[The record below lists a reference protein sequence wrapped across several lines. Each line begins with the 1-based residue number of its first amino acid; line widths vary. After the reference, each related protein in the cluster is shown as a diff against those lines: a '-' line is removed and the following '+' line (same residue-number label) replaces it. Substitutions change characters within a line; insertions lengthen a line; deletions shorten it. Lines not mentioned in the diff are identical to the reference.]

1 MSDLIKR
8 DDAIREVSEP
18 FDEYMWDGVLH
29 PIRYI
34 VSALKAVPSVDAVSV
49 VRCKECKYYAE
60 HNELYINA
68 PTNCVKHS
76 TINHYVAVNADDFCS
91 YGERSEE

>member
-34 VSALKAVPSVDAVSV
+34 VDALKAVPSVDAVIV
-49 VRCKECKYYAE
+49 VRCGECKHRDKMMPFCLLFKTVTEDNGYCYKAE
-60 HNELYINA
+60 RE
-68 PTNCVKHS
+68 
-76 TINHYVAVNADDFCS
+76 
-91 YGERSEE
+91 GE

>member
-34 VSALKAVPSVDAVSV
+34 VDALKAVPSVDAVIV
-49 VRCKECKYYAE
+49 VRCKECKHDEYCCRHISADGRK
-60 HNELYINA
+60 
-68 PTNCVKHS
+68 P
-76 TINHYVAVNADDFCS
+76 DDFCS
-91 YGERSEE
+91 YGERSDT